1 MRKTLIVVLFIAFL
15 NIGPAFSQV
24 SEIVDTKPEGFFPY
38 ISKTLPKNLLLGT
51 KNTFSFWNVAILGTA
66 AGGSLIL
73 SQTDADEDIQD
84 SLSGSLGGFAD
95 IGNIA
100 GNGLTLA
107 GITIT
112 SYLYGEVSDNEK
124 FLETSKA
131 LIEAQIITAVMT
143 GGLKLA
149 VGRERPDGSGSRIN
163 SSFPSGHVSGSFAM
177 ASVFDS
183 MYGYKVGIPLYT
195 FAGFVGLSRISDN
208 KHFLSDVLFGAA
220 LGTVVGRSVAKMHL
234 GEKNNRFT
242 ILPHTDGRST
252 GLVLTLTW

>member
-1 MRKTLIVVLFIAFL
+1 MILIVTFL
-15 NIGPAFSQV
+15 HIQPVFSQV
-24 SEIVDTKPEGFFPY
+24 NEIVGSEPESFFPY
-38 ISKTLPKNLLLGT
+38 ISQTLPKNLLLGT
-51 KNTFSFWNVAILGTA
+51 KNTFTVWNITVLGTA

-73 SQTDADEDIQD
+73 SQTDADNDIQN
-84 SLSGSLGGFAD
+84 SLSDSIGGFAD

-107 GITIT
+107 GITIS
-112 SYLYGEVSDNEK
+112 SYIYGEVSDNDK
-124 FLETSKA
+124 LLETSKA

-183 MYGYKVGIPLYT
+183 MYGHKVGIPLYT
-195 FAGFVGLSRISDN
+195 IAGFVGLSRLSDD

-220 LGTVVGRSVAKMHL
+220 LGTVVGRSVAKIH
-234 GEKNNRFT
+234 KNDNKFSRFR
-242 ILPHTDGRST
+242 ILPHSDGRST
-252 GLVLTLTW
+252 GLMLTLTW